1 MDYHKV
7 LELVKEEILSHN
19 IPRNNWIWDYIGN
32 YDMFLWQIEHDSNCK
47 NYQTEEDLADYIV
60 EQLMYNYHWSEFEQ
74 AFGAR

>member
-1 MDYHKV
+1 MDYQKV
-7 LELVKEEILSHN
+7 FVLAKVEILPHN
-19 IPRNNWIWDYIGN
+19 IPSNSWIWDYIGN